1 MTLSTVVG
9 DPGYRGL
16 LLKVCLVS
24 GSPVRGPSR
33 PPADTG
39 RVLRV
44 CICVLA
50 PPTPRVPRGSYL

>member
-24 GSPVRGPSR
+24 GSPVRGL
-33 PPADTG
+33 A
-39 RVLRV
+39 VLLLTREG
-44 CICVLA
+44 C
-50 PPTPRVPRGSYL
+50 